1 MGISQL
7 TKDRLIGSIPI
18 LKHPPHAHTRSPI
31 SSIPLHFVRNR
42 PGYLS
47 GNSFLRIEFQM
58 RLQAFF
64 A

>member
-1 MGISQL
+1 MEISQL

-18 LKHPPHAHTRSPI
+18 LKYPLHAYTRSPI
-31 SSIPLHFVRNR
+31 SSIPLHFMRNC
-42 PGYLS
+42 PEYLS